1 MAAGGKVIKNKIK
14 SVGNI
19 KKITR
24 TMEMVSVAKMRRAV
38 DRSRRSQRFTM
49 HAYEILAV
57 ASREQHITHPLM
69 ETPKG
74 GTKHLV
80 VIVGSNKGLA
90 GGYNINLAKKLRG
103 VLIETPQCE
112 VIAIGK
118 QAERIARR
126 FKCPII
132 ASFTDFS
139 ETPQVEQV
147 RSLQSLV
154 RDEYLTGAYARVSVI
169 TTLFIK
175 AMQYEAVVVPL
186 LPLSKDLGHFLPPET
201 RQRVEERGH
210 SALYLYEPTINR
222 LADVVL
228 PKLLLSLLYQMVLEA
243 AAAEHSSRMVA
254 MKNASDNASSL
265 MDDLVLSFNKARQAA
280 ITQEL
285 SEIVGGANA
294 LHYS

>member
-1 MAAGGKVIKNKIK
+1 MASGSKFIKQKIK

-38 DRSRRSQRFTM
+38 ERSRRSQRFTM

-57 ASREQHITHPLM
+57 ASREQHIQHPLM
-69 ETPKG
+69 ESPKG
-74 GTKHLV
+74 ATKHLV
-80 VIVGSNKGLA
+80 VIIGSNKGLA
-90 GGYNINLAKKLRG
+90 GGYNINLAKKLRA
-103 VLIETPQCE
+103 VLLDTPDCE

-126 FKCPII
+126 FQCPIV

-147 RSLQSLV
+147 RSLKALI
-154 RDEYLTGAYARVSVI
+154 RDEYMKGEYAQVSVI
-169 TTLFIK
+169 TTFFAK
-175 AMQYEAVVVPL
+175 AMQYEATVVPL
-186 LPLSKDLGHFLPPET
+186 LPLSKDLQHFLPPET
-201 RQRVEERGH
+201 RQRVAERGH

-222 LADVVL
+222 LAAVVL
-228 PKLLLSLLYQMVLEA
+228 PKLLLSLLYQMLLEA

-254 MKNASDNASSL
+254 MKNASDNATSL